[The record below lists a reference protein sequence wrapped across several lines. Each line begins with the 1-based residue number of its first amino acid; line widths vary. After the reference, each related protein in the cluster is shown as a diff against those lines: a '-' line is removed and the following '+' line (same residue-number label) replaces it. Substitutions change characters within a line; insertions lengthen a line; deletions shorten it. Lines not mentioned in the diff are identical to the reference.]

1 MNINRKHCSLLKRSC
16 HFRSVL
22 QFPISTFVIQIMET
36 KELPGISVSELLKLI
51 PEDLLADLSSE
62 TKVDYQVKKLYG
74 RNVFTLLLFGLIESE
89 RLGLRSLQDF
99 FNSTHYKVLF
109 NVDKTKKIKYNSLSA
124 RLATI
129 NVDFFKKAYEAIYE
143 ECSRLYDEKDLSL
156 NYKIA
161 RVDSTMVCETATQLE
176 KGINVGCKKDGKK
189 QVKYTICLTNLFP
202 SSVEVFR
209 EQCQINENLTI
220 PQVILKAI
228 DKDKDNVFVF
238 DRGVTSREIFCELD
252 TKEYL
257 FVTRL
262 KNDTR
267 YVTTHHIPLPEK
279 TSVGNLTILKDQL
292 VYLYRSGNNLVEH
305 PFRLIHAERED
316 GKAFLFLSNLITTNQ
331 DNPHL
336 VEAKEIILLYKKR
349 WDIEV
354 FFRFIKQELNFSH
367 FISVN
372 LNGIQILLYMTL
384 ILALLIL
391 IYKKVNG
398 WGYKTAK
405 RRFMIELRDII
416 SIMLIEYSGGDPS
429 LVYR

>member
-1 MNINRKHCSLLKRSC
+1 
-16 HFRSVL
+16 
-22 QFPISTFVIQIMET
+22 MET
-36 KELPGISVSELLKLI
+36 KELPGISVRELLKLI
-51 PEDLLADLSSE
+51 PENLLADLSSE
-62 TKVDYQVKKLYG
+62 TKVDFQVKKLYG

-124 RLATI
+124 RLATM

-156 NYKIA
+156 NYRIS

-176 KGINVGCKKDGKK
+176 RGINVGCKKDGKK

-209 EQCQINENLTI
+209 EQCQINENQTI
-220 PQVILKAI
+220 PQVIFKAI

-238 DRGVTSREIFCELD
+238 DRGVSSREIFCELD
-252 TKEYL
+252 IKEYS

-262 KNDTR
+262 KTETR
-267 YVTTHHIPLPEK
+267 YEAIKQIPLPEK

-305 PFRLIHAERED
+305 PFRLIQTERED
-316 GKAFLFLSNLITTNQ
+316 GKAFLFLSNLISTKE

-336 VEAKEIILLYKKR
+336 VEAKDIILLYKKR